1 MNKDKRP
8 QANTPS
14 KAITNLY
21 ALIAI
26 VIVIIPELI
35 ADLGIKLTSNAFR
48 TEIKETDD
56 IWNELPELRL
66 SRMSLVELR
75 NLAKEMRF
83 LGYARENRKS
93 LTKRLLKKLNKL
105 NPKK

>member
-1 MNKDKRP
+1 MNKASKT
-8 QANTPS
+8 QKSSPS

-35 ADLGIKLTSNAFR
+35 ADLGIKLMANSFKSK
-48 TEIKETDD
+48 IKETDA

-66 SRMSLVELR
+66 STMSIEELR
-75 NLAKEMRF
+75 KLAKDLRL
-83 LGYARENRKS
+83 LGYSGDDRES
-93 LTKRLLKKLNKL
+93 LTQRLLRRLNNLNK
-105 NPKK
+105 KK